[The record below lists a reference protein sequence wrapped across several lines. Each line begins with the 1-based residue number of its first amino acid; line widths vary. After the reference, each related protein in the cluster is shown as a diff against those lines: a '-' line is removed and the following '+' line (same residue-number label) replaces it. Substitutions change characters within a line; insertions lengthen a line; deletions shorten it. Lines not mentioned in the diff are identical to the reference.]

1 MKWLS
6 GSTTRQCDRT
16 VAQPHRRLAPP
27 PIPLDTTSVQA
38 AVERADLKAVAERA
52 AAERAQAAAERAEAE
67 VERADLKAVAEQAA
81 AERADAA
88 AERAQAAAE
97 RAELRA
103 SLEAA
108 AVERAEMKGL
118 REKMAH
124 GPGPPGAVQ
133 CPQCFPQQVGFC
145 MALLCGRAARLAARN
160 GVSRPGQSWR

>member
-27 PIPLDTTSVQA
+27 PIPLDITSVQA

-67 VERADLKAVAEQAA
+67 VERADLKAVAEQ
-81 AERADAA
+81 AA